1 MPRSLNNLKLPLAL
15 VLFLAT
21 LALYSPTLRHSFVD
35 YDDDRYVTENPHIQ
49 NGLTPAAIKWS
60 FTTFEQANWHPLTW
74 LSHALDCQLFHLNP
88 AGHHATSILL
98 HACNVVLLFLVLQ
111 WFTGCAWRSFLVASL
126 FAFHPLN
133 VESVAWVA
141 ERKSVLSM
149 FFFLLTLAAY
159 GWYVRK
165 PKVIRYLLVAV
176 LFAAGLMSKP
186 MIITLPFLLLLLDI
200 WPLGRLHLT
209 SQQASAAPP
218 GVVAQFPAKPASLSA
233 LCLEKIPLL
242 LLSAASAVM
251 TMFVQKAGGAVVS
264 VTAASPLLRLAN
276 ALLSYALYLKKM
288 VWPSPLAVLYP
299 YPHAI
304 PVWQVAV
311 AAAVLLAIT
320 MAVLSQRS
328 SKYLLVGWLWFLGS
342 MVPMI
347 GLVQVGNQAM
357 ADRYAYLPLIGI
369 FIMLVWFVFDF
380 ANHRQLPVVYPGL
393 AAVLVLVAL
402 SWVAHIQFSY
412 WQNDFTLWNHTL
424 SVTRNNFVAE
434 NNLGLALMR
443 QGQRDQ
449 ALARFR
455 AASAIE
461 PNDAVSQFNLGV
473 YSQEQ
478 DDLKQ
483 AIARYNA
490 VLRLTH
496 DAQLRSSGYANLG
509 TIYFAA
515 RDYPQARVNLEAA
528 FKLNRDIPVVVRDLG
543 LIAQKNAAPTEAV
556 TYFAFLVTI
565 EPSDVNYFLL
575 AQAFHSSGR
584 DGDASWAYQ
593 KAVRLSKDINQTRQA
608 AVQLQPL

>member
-1 MPRSLNNLKLPLAL
+1 MPRPLNRFQLPLAL
-15 VLFLAT
+15 LLFLST
-21 LALYSPTLRHSFVD
+21 LALYSPALRHSFVD

-49 NGLTPAAIKWS
+49 NGLTPAAIHWS

-98 HACNVVLLFLVLQ
+98 HAFNVVLLFLVFQ
-111 WFTGCAWRSFLVASL
+111 WFTGCVWRSFLVAAL
-126 FAFHPLN
+126 FALHPLN

-165 PKVIRYLLVAV
+165 PAVARYLLVAV
-176 LFAAGLMSKP
+176 LFAAGLMAKP
-186 MIITLPFLLLLLDI
+186 MVITLPFLLLLLDY
-200 WPLGRLHLT
+200 WPLGRLQFSST
-209 SQQASAAPP
+209 QQSSGADALA
-218 GVVAQFPAKPASLSA
+218 AQFPAKPASFST
-233 LCLEKIPLL
+233 LCLEKVPLF

-251 TMFVQKAGGAVVS
+251 TMIVQRAGGAVVS
-264 VTAASPLLRLAN
+264 ATAASPLLRIQN

-288 VWPSPLAVLYP
+288 IWPSRLAVLYP

-304 PVWQVAV
+304 PTWQVA
-311 AAAVLLAIT
+311 AAALLLAIT
-320 MAVLSQRS
+320 LAVLTRTS

-369 FIMLVWFVFDF
+369 FVMLVWFVFDS
-380 ANHRQLPVVYPGL
+380 ANHLHIPVPYPST
-393 AAVLVLVAL
+393 AAILVLLAL
-402 SWVAHIQFSY
+402 AWATHVQLSY
-412 WQNDFTLWNHTL
+412 WQNDFTLWTHTL

-455 AASAIE
+455 AAASIE

-473 YSQEQ
+473 YAQEQ
-478 DDLKQ
+478 GDLKQ

-496 DAQLRSSGYANLG
+496 DTQLRSSAFANLG
-509 TIYFAA
+509 AMYFAA
-515 RDYPQARVNLEAA
+515 RDYAQARPNLESAV
-528 FKLNRDIPVVVRDLG
+528 KLNPTIPIVLRDLA
-543 LIAQKNAAPTEAV
+543 LLSQKNGDSASAIRYLASLIT
-556 TYFAFLVTI
+556 F
-565 EPSDVNYFLL
+565 EPNDVNYFLL
-575 AQAFHSSGR
+575 AQAFHSAGR
-584 DGDASWAYQ
+584 DADAAWAYQ
-593 KAVRLSKDINQTRQA
+593 QAVHLSKDINATRA
-608 AVQLQPL
+608 AATQLQNL